1 MASFAR
7 RVLHYTFL
15 PTLVFF
21 RVLSICLCLN
31 KRNEKTEPLEGLE
44 TEDAREDSLG
54 LQLKQMRDSLVREIR
69 LAGSPPSKTSPA
81 TQRYF
86 RQENGYSADVDES
99 NPDSI
104 LLLQA
109 AKTVSWVQ
117 KVYWFQALHLLC
129 VGIFKVSGMMEE
141 HNLEL
146 HRALS
151 SLASWHQG
159 LYTVVVLLT
168 VAFRNDYPFNLI
180 VVLSSL
186 YFCGWVH
193 GMKQACAQ

>member
-1 MASFAR
+1 M
-7 RVLHYTFL
+7 
-15 PTLVFF
+15 
-21 RVLSICLCLN
+21 
-31 KRNEKTEPLEGLE
+31 PLEGLE

-54 LQLKQMRDSLVREIR
+54 LQLKQMRDSLVKEIR

-141 HNLEL
+141 HNLQL
-146 HRALS
+146 HQALS

-159 LYTVVVLLT
+159 LYTVVALLT
-168 VAFRNDYPFNLI
+168 VAFRNDYPFNLV

-193 GMKQACAQ
+193 GMKHACVQ

>member
-1 MASFAR
+1 
-7 RVLHYTFL
+7 
-15 PTLVFF
+15 
-21 RVLSICLCLN
+21 
-31 KRNEKTEPLEGLE
+31 
-44 TEDAREDSLG
+44 
-54 LQLKQMRDSLVREIR
+54 
-69 LAGSPPSKTSPA
+69 
-81 TQRYF
+81 
-86 RQENGYSADVDES
+86 
-99 NPDSI
+99 
-104 LLLQA
+104 
-109 AKTVSWVQ
+109 
-117 KVYWFQALHLLC
+117 
-129 VGIFKVSGMMEE
+129 MMEE

-168 VAFRNDYPFNLI
+168 MAVAFRNDYPFNLI

>member
-1 MASFAR
+1 MTSFAR
-7 RVLHYTFL
+7 SVLHYMFL

-54 LQLKQMRDSLVREIR
+54 LQLKQMRDSLVKEIR
-69 LAGSPPSKTSPA
+69 LAGSSVKNLTSN
-81 TQRYF
+81 TEVF

-109 AKTVSWVQ
+109 AKTVFGPESVL
-117 KVYWFQALHLLC
+117 VSSITSGF
-129 VGIFKVSGMMEE
+129 VGLFKVSGMMEE

-151 SLASWHQG
+151 SLYRG
-159 LYTVVVLLT
+159 IKGYILL
-168 VAFRNDYPFNLI
+168 L
-180 VVLSSL
+180 
-186 YFCGWVH
+186 C
-193 GMKQACAQ
+193 C